1 MSYPTKNVG
10 FHRGKPRIYFQS
22 PNLHE
27 IGFGPGVRYDV
38 HMDDFAVTLCTN
50 PEGKRAVCKK
60 KVGDKLF
67 SIIDLNHGL
76 DLFKDVPVVEVLY
89 QPGRIYMRA
98 KIEEQ
103 A

>member
-1 MSYPTKNVG
+1 VTYPTKNVG

-22 PNLHE
+22 PTLHE
-27 IGFGPGVRYDV
+27 IGFGPGARYNA
-38 HMDDFAVTLCTN
+38 HADDFSVTLAAN

-60 KVGDKLF
+60 QVGGKVF
-67 SIIDLNHGL
+67 SIIDLNAGL
-76 DLFKDVPVVEVLY
+76 DIFKDVKVVEVLY

-103 A
+103 P